1 MKLYVVKINRW
12 KFLGDEMKILFY
24 INSLCHGG
32 AERVIN
38 NLSTQFSEHGY
49 DCVLV
54 TSFLADNEY
63 SMGKKAKR
71 ISLFPQK
78 LSCNFLKRNYL
89 LAGGLRK
96 VLKEEKPD
104 VLVSFMA
111 EPNFRAIVASFGLK
125 NKVVVSV
132 RNDPNREYGTFITK
146 ILAKILF
153 RRADGIVFQTEDAKK
168 WFPKS
173 IQKKSKIIF
182 NQVDEVFYNTKYEG
196 ERHDIITTG
205 RLVPQKNHKLLI
217 RAFAAI
223 ADKVPDNLFIY
234 GEGELRSELETLIAE
249 LHMQDRIFLPGGIK
263 NVADTIKSA
272 KLFVLSSDYEGMP
285 NSLMEAMALG
295 IPCIS
300 TDCPCGGPREL
311 FGENLKKNLVVMKNE
326 SKLAQTMLNVL
337 CTQPKEIEIKTKE
350 RAQLFFPTQIYTDW
364 AQYIQIVVSNR

>member
-1 MKLYVVKINRW
+1 MKV
-12 KFLGDEMKILFY
+12 MFY
-24 INSLCHGG
+24 INAIHHGG
-32 AERVIN
+32 AERVIC
-38 NLSTQFSEHGY
+38 NLATQFSEHGY
-49 DCVLV
+49 DCVLL
-54 TSFLADNEY
+54 TSFRDSWEY
-63 SMGKKAKR
+63 GHGARVRRKNLFERKLKGNFFVR
-71 ISLFPQK
+71 NFSLT
-78 LSCNFLKRNYL
+78 R
-89 LAGGLRK
+89 ALRRE
-96 VLKEEKPD
+96 LKEEKPD

-153 RRADGIVFQTEDAKK
+153 RFADGVVFQTGDAKK

-196 ERHDIITTG
+196 ERHDVVTTG
-205 RLVPQKNHKLLI
+205 RLVSQKNHKLLI

-234 GEGELRSELETLIAE
+234 GEGELRPELEALIAE

-295 IPCIS
+295 LPCIS
-300 TDCPCGGPREL
+300 TDCPCGGPKSLIIDKLNGRLIPVGNMKLLSDVLNEL
-311 FGENLKKNLVVMKNE
+311 LNKKGIAENLGKEAQKFAHIFHPMKVYE
-326 SKLAQTMLNVL
+326 DWQVY
-337 CTQPKEIEIKTKE
+337 IEGC
-350 RAQLFFPTQIYTDW
+350 QI
-364 AQYIQIVVSNR
+364 NNH

>member
-1 MKLYVVKINRW
+1 
-12 KFLGDEMKILFY
+12 MKILFY

-32 AERVIN
+32 AERVIS

-54 TSFLADNEY
+54 TSFSADNEY
-63 SMGKKAKR
+63 SIGKKVKR

-78 LSCNFLKRNYL
+78 LSYNFLKRNYL

-96 VLKEEKPD
+96 VLKEERPD
-104 VLVSFMA
+104 VLVSLMA

-125 NKVVVSV
+125 NKVIVSV
-132 RNDPNREYGTFITK
+132 RNDPNKEYGNLITRL
-146 ILAKILF
+146 LAKTLF
-153 RRADGIVFQTEDAKK
+153 RLADGVVFQTEDAKK

-196 ERHDIITTG
+196 ERHDVVTTG

-234 GEGELRSELETLIAE
+234 GEGELRPELEALIAE

-263 NVADTIKSA
+263 NVPDTIKSA

-295 IPCIS
+295 LPCVS
-300 TDCPCGGPREL
+300 TDCPCGGPRML
-311 FGENLKKNLVVMKNE
+311 FGESLSKNLVAVGNE
-326 SKLAQTMLNVL
+326 SELAQTMLNVL
-337 CTQPKEIEIKTKE
+337 GTLRKEIEVKPKE
-350 RAQLFFPTQIYTDW
+350 RAQLFLPTRIYADW
-364 AQYIQIVVSNR
+364 AQYIQALVNNQ